1 MPFFQFFSVILTNIS
16 TMNPK
21 DELKAVLIH
30 TIVLQLQILN
40 PEKYKLGIGRQDKIL
55 LEILSADE
63 LEGIIQIYENQI
75 NAMILARKTKLIGER
90 LQPDHYC
97 NN

>member
-75 NAMILARKTKLIGER
+75 NAMILARKTNLIGER

>member
-1 MPFFQFFSVILTNIS
+1 MS
-16 TMNPK
+16 K
-21 DELKAVLIH
+21 DELKEVLIH

>member
-16 TMNPK
+16 IMNPK

>member
-1 MPFFQFFSVILTNIS
+1 
-16 TMNPK
+16 MNPK

-55 LEILSADE
+55 LEILSTDE

>member
-1 MPFFQFFSVILTNIS
+1 
-16 TMNPK
+16 MNQK
-21 DELKAVLIH
+21 DELKEVLIH

-40 PEKYKLGIGRQDKIL
+40 PEKYKNGIGRQDKIL
-55 LEILSADE
+55 LEKLSADE
-63 LEGIIQIYENQI
+63 LEGILHIYENQI
-75 NAMILARKTKLIGER
+75 NAMILVRKTKLIGER

>member
-75 NAMILARKTKLIGER
+75 NAMILARKTKLISER

>member
-16 TMNPK
+16 TMNQK

-55 LEILSADE
+55 LEILSTDE

-97 NN
+97 HN

>member
-1 MPFFQFFSVILTNIS
+1 MS
-16 TMNPK
+16 K
-21 DELKAVLIH
+21 DELKEVLIH

-55 LEILSADE
+55 LEILGADE

-90 LQPDHYC
+90 LQSDHYC

>member
-1 MPFFQFFSVILTNIS
+1 
-16 TMNPK
+16 MNPK

-40 PEKYKLGIGRQDKIL
+40 PEKYKLGMGRQDKIL

-75 NAMILARKTKLIGER
+75 NAMILARKTKLFGER
-90 LQPDHYC
+90 LQPSHYC
-97 NN
+97 HN

>member
-1 MPFFQFFSVILTNIS
+1 MPFFQFFSVILTNIL

-97 NN
+97 HN